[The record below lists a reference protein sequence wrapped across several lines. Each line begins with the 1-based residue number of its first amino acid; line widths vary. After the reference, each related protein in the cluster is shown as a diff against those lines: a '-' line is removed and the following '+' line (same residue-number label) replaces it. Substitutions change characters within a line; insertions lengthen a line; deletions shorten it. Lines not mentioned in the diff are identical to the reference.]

1 MEKKYWKIGVLI
13 LIFLGLVGAGTLV
26 VYQKLPAGL
35 PAGQSSGSPVGHPTG
50 EQAELSKTETAE
62 LEKPKQETEN
72 TEPKKELKKE
82 EPKRVVPTKTPG
94 KEVLKKAAPKKI
106 ELKKA
111 SEAKENEVSAKP
123 PEPKTGDSPLNTEP
137 EKPSMG
143 ISLADRD
150 KKIFNWSLGL
160 LAEANMNSPEA
171 CAMGTG
177 LYTLFMLPLKLKIGH
192 LSLGAKALYSNDFK
206 KHHIFD
212 AALLFRWNFY
222 DFSKIKERD
231 SGFFIQLEG
240 GAVFGL
246 KESEPSKLFMY
257 PLGEAAFG
265 YRFTINN
272 FFIEPYLRG
281 GYPVIWAIG
290 ISGGFRI

>member
-1 MEKKYWKIGVLI
+1 MEKNYWKIGVLI
-13 LIFLGLVGAGTLV
+13 LIFLGMVGAGTLAI
-26 VYQKLPAGL
+26 YQKLKVPLGQPAK
-35 PAGQSSGSPVGHPTG
+35 V
-50 EQAELSKTETAE
+50 QAELSKAETAE

-82 EPKRVVPTKTPG
+82 EPKRVVP
-94 KEVLKKAAPKKI
+94 KK

-111 SEAKENEVSAKP
+111 SKAKENEVSA
-123 PEPKTGDSPLNTEP
+123 
-137 EKPSMG
+137 KPSMG

-150 KKIFNWSLGL
+150 KKTFNWSLGL

-171 CAMGTG
+171 CAIGTG

-246 KESEPSKLFMY
+246 KEREPSKLFMY
-257 PLGEAAFG
+257 ALGEAAFG

>member
-1 MEKKYWKIGVLI
+1 MCYNIPYGEKLSEDRCIGSH
-13 LIFLGLVGAGTLV
+13 FFGDGRCGNTLA
-26 VYQKLPAGL
+26 VYQKLKVPLGQPAK
-35 PAGQSSGSPVGHPTG
+35 V
-50 EQAELSKTETAE
+50 QAELSKAETAE
-62 LEKPKQETEN
+62 PEKPKQESEN

-94 KEVLKKAAPKKI
+94 KEVPKKAAPKKI

-111 SEAKENEVSAKP
+111 SKAKENEVSA
-123 PEPKTGDSPLNTEP
+123 
-137 EKPSMG
+137 KPSMG

-150 KKIFNWSLGL
+150 KKIFNWSLRL

-192 LSLGAKALYSNDFK
+192 LSLGARTLYSNDFK

-246 KESEPSKLFMY
+246 KEKSKPSKLFMY
-257 PLGEAAFG
+257 ALGEAAFG

>member
-1 MEKKYWKIGVLI
+1 MEKGHWKIVVLV
-13 LIFLGLVGAGTLV
+13 LIFLGLVGAGTLAI
-26 VYQKLPAGL
+26 YQKLKV
-35 PAGQSSGSPVGHPTG
+35 PAGQSSESPVGLPDG
-50 EQAELSKTETAE
+50 EQAELSKIETAE
-62 LEKPKQETEN
+62 LEKPKQESEN

-82 EPKRVVPTKTPG
+82 EPKRAVPTKTPG
-94 KEVLKKAAPKKI
+94 KEAPKK
-106 ELKKA
+106 EPKKA
-111 SEAKENEVSAKP
+111 SAAKESEVSAKP
-123 PEPKTGDSPLNTEP
+123 PEP

-150 KKIFNWSLGL
+150 KKTFNWSLGL
-160 LAEANMNSPEA
+160 LAEANMNSPDGY
-171 CAMGTG
+171 AMGAG

-192 LSLGAKALYSNDFK
+192 LSLGARTLYSNDFK

-222 DFSKIKERD
+222 DFSKIKKRD

-257 PLGEAAFG
+257 ALGEAAFG

>member
-13 LIFLGLVGAGTLV
+13 LIFLGLVGAGTLA
-26 VYQKLPAGL
+26 VYQKL
-35 PAGQSSGSPVGHPTG
+35 PAGQSSGSPVRHPTG
-50 EQAELSKTETAE
+50 EQAELSKTETSE
-62 LEKPKQETEN
+62 PEKPKQESEN

-94 KEVLKKAAPKKI
+94 KEVLKKAEPKKI

-111 SEAKENEVSAKP
+111 SEEKESEVSVKP
-123 PEPKTGDSPLNTEP
+123 PEH

-257 PLGEAAFG
+257 ALGEAAFG

>member
-1 MEKKYWKIGVLI
+1 MEKNYWKIGVLI
-13 LIFLGLVGAGTLV
+13 IIFLGLVGAGTLV

-35 PAGQSSGSPVGHPTG
+35 PLEHPAKV
-50 EQAELSKTETAE
+50 QAELSKTETAE
-62 LEKPKQETEN
+62 LEKPKQESEN

-82 EPKRVVPTKTPG
+82 EPKRAVPTKTPG
-94 KEVLKKAAPKKI
+94 KEAPKK
-106 ELKKA
+106 EPKKA
-111 SEAKENEVSAKP
+111 SAAKESEVSAKP
-123 PEPKTGDSPLNTEP
+123 PEP

-150 KKIFNWSLGL
+150 KKTFNWSLGL

-171 CAMGTG
+171 CAMGAR

-246 KESEPSKLFMY
+246 KESETSKLFMY
-257 PLGEAAFG
+257 ALGEAAFG

>member
-1 MEKKYWKIGVLI
+1 MI

-26 VYQKLPAGL
+26 VYQKLPAG
-35 PAGQSSGSPVGHPTG
+35 QSSGSPVGHPAG
-50 EQAELSKTETAE
+50 EQAELSKAEIAE

-82 EPKRVVPTKTPG
+82 EPKRAVPTKTPR
-94 KEVLKKAAPKKI
+94 KEVLKKAEPKKI

-111 SEAKENEVSAKP
+111 SKAKENEVSAKP
-123 PEPKTGDSPLNTEP
+123 PEP

-150 KKIFNWSLGL
+150 KKTFNWSLGL

-257 PLGEAAFG
+257 ALGEAAFG

>member
-1 MEKKYWKIGVLI
+1 MEKNYWKIGVLI
-13 LIFLGLVGAGTLV
+13 IIFLGLVGAGTLV

-35 PAGQSSGSPVGHPTG
+35 PLEHPAKV
-50 EQAELSKTETAE
+50 QAELSKTETAE
-62 LEKPKQETEN
+62 LEKPKQESEN

-94 KEVLKKAAPKKI
+94 KEVPKKAEPKTI
-106 ELKKA
+106 ELKKV
-111 SEAKENEVSAKP
+111 SEAKESTVPADHVQP
-123 PEPKTGDSPLNTEP
+123 A

-143 ISLADRD
+143 ISLADKD
-150 KKIFNWSLGL
+150 KKTFNWSLGL

-177 LYTLFMLPLKLKIGH
+177 LYTLFMLPLNLKIGH

-222 DFSKIKERD
+222 DFLKIKKRD

-246 KESEPSKLFMY
+246 KEREPSKLFMY
-257 PLGEAAFG
+257 ALGEAAFG

>member
-1 MEKKYWKIGVLI
+1 MGLTIFIDVLYIDIMEKGHRKIVVLV
-13 LIFLGLVGAGTLV
+13 LIFLGLIGAGTLA
-26 VYQKLPAGL
+26 VYQKLKVPL
-35 PAGQSSGSPVGHPTG
+35 GHPDG
-50 EQAELSKTETAE
+50 EQAELSKIETSE
-62 LEKPKQETEN
+62 PEKSKQESEN

-82 EPKRVVPTKTPG
+82 EPKRAVPTKTPR
-94 KEVLKKAAPKKI
+94 KEAPKK
-106 ELKKA
+106 EPKKV
-111 SEAKENEVSAKP
+111 SVAKESEVSAKP
-123 PEPKTGDSPLNTEP
+123 PEPKTEDSPLNTEP

-150 KKIFNWSLGL
+150 KKTFNWSLGL
-160 LAEANMNSPEA
+160 LAEANMNSPDGY
-171 CAMGTG
+171 AMGAG
-177 LYTLFMLPLKLKIGH
+177 LYTLFMLPLKLKIGR

-222 DFSKIKERD
+222 DFSKIKKRD

-257 PLGEAAFG
+257 ALGEAAFG

>member
-62 LEKPKQETEN
+62 LEKPKQESEN

-94 KEVLKKAAPKKI
+94 KEVPKKAAPKKI

-111 SEAKENEVSAKP
+111 SEEKESEVPADHVQP
-123 PEPKTGDSPLNTEP
+123 AEPP

-150 KKIFNWSLGL
+150 KKTFNWSLGL
-160 LAEANMNSPEA
+160 LAEANMNSPDGYA
-171 CAMGTG
+171 IGTG

-257 PLGEAAFG
+257 ALGEAAFG

>member
-1 MEKKYWKIGVLI
+1 MEKGHWKIVVLV
-13 LIFLGLVGAGTLV
+13 LIFLGLIGAGTLA
-26 VYQKLPAGL
+26 VYQKLKVPL
-35 PAGQSSGSPVGHPTG
+35 GHPDG
-50 EQAELSKTETAE
+50 EQAELSKIETSE
-62 LEKPKQETEN
+62 LEKPKQESEN

-82 EPKRVVPTKTPG
+82 EPKRAVPTKTTR
-94 KEVLKKAAPKKI
+94 KEAPKKV
-106 ELKKA
+106 
-111 SEAKENEVSAKP
+111 SVAKESEVSAKP
-123 PEPKTGDSPLNTEP
+123 PELKTEDSPLNTEP

-150 KKIFNWSLGL
+150 KKTFNWSLGL
-160 LAEANMNSPEA
+160 LAEANMNSPDGY
-171 CAMGTG
+171 AMGAG
-177 LYTLFMLPLKLKIGH
+177 LYTLFMLPSKLKIGR

-222 DFSKIKERD
+222 DFSKIKKRD

-246 KESEPSKLFMY
+246 KENEPSKLFMY
-257 PLGEAAFG
+257 ALGEAAFG

>member
-1 MEKKYWKIGVLI
+1 MEKNYRKLGVLI

-26 VYQKLPAGL
+26 VYQKLPAG
-35 PAGQSSGSPVGHPTG
+35 QSSGSPVGHPDE
-50 EQAELSKTETAE
+50 EQAELSKTETSE
-62 LEKPKQETEN
+62 PEKPKQESEN

-82 EPKRVVPTKTPG
+82 EPKRVVPTK
-94 KEVLKKAAPKKI
+94 

-111 SEAKENEVSAKP
+111 SKAKENEVSA
-123 PEPKTGDSPLNTEP
+123 
-137 EKPSMG
+137 KPSMG

-150 KKIFNWSLGL
+150 KKTFNWSLGL
-160 LAEANMNSPEA
+160 LAEANMNSPDGY
-171 CAMGTG
+171 AMGTG

-222 DFSKIKERD
+222 DFLKIKKRD

-246 KESEPSKLFMY
+246 KESETSKLFMY
-257 PLGEAAFG
+257 ALGEAAFG

>member
-1 MEKKYWKIGVLI
+1 MEKNYRKIVVLV
-13 LIFLGLVGAGTLV
+13 LIFLGLVGAGTLA
-26 VYQKLPAGL
+26 VYQKLKLPAGL
-35 PAGQSSGSPVGHPTG
+35 PLGQSAKV
-50 EQAELSKTETAE
+50 QAELSKTETAE

-82 EPKRVVPTKTPG
+82 EPKRAVPTKTPG
-94 KEVLKKAAPKKI
+94 KEAPKK
-106 ELKKA
+106 EPKVSA
-111 SEAKENEVSAKP
+111 AKESEVSA
-123 PEPKTGDSPLNTEP
+123 
-137 EKPSMG
+137 KPSMG

-150 KKIFNWSLGL
+150 KKTFNWSLGL

-177 LYTLFMLPLKLKIGH
+177 FYTLFMLPLKLKIGH

-257 PLGEAAFG
+257 ALGEAAFG

-290 ISGGFRI
+290 ISGGYRI

>member
-1 MEKKYWKIGVLI
+1 MEKNYWKLGVLI
-13 LIFLGLVGAGTLV
+13 LIFLGMVGAGTLA
-26 VYQKLPAGL
+26 VYQKLKL

-50 EQAELSKTETAE
+50 EQAELSKTEAAE

-82 EPKRVVPTKTPG
+82 EPKRVVPIKTPR
-94 KEVLKKAAPKKI
+94 KEVPKKAEPKK
-106 ELKKA
+106 EPKKA
-111 SEAKENEVSAKP
+111 SKEKESEVSADYVQP
-123 PEPKTGDSPLNTEP
+123 AEPP

-150 KKIFNWSLGL
+150 KKTFNWSLGL
-160 LAEANMNSPEA
+160 LAEANMNSPDGY
-171 CAMGTG
+171 AMGAG
-177 LYTLFMLPLKLKIGH
+177 LYTLFMLPLKLKIGR

-257 PLGEAAFG
+257 ALGEAAFG

>member
-1 MEKKYWKIGVLI
+1 MEKNYRKLGVLI

-50 EQAELSKTETAE
+50 EQAELSKAEIAE

-82 EPKRVVPTKTPG
+82 EPKRAVPTKTPR
-94 KEVLKKAAPKKI
+94 KEVLKKAEPKKI

-111 SEAKENEVSAKP
+111 SKAKESEVPA
-123 PEPKTGDSPLNTEP
+123 
-137 EKPSMG
+137 KPSMG
-143 ISLADRD
+143 ISLAGRD
-150 KKIFNWSLGL
+150 KKTFNWSLGL
-160 LAEANMNSPEA
+160 LAEANMNSPDGYA
-171 CAMGTG
+171 IGTG

-192 LSLGAKALYSNDFK
+192 LSLGAKALYSYDFK

-257 PLGEAAFG
+257 ALGEAAFG

-290 ISGGFRI
+290 ISGGIRI

>member
-1 MEKKYWKIGVLI
+1 MEKGHWKIVVLV
-13 LIFLGLVGAGTLV
+13 LIFLGLIGAGTLA
-26 VYQKLPAGL
+26 VYQKLKV
-35 PAGQSSGSPVGHPTG
+35 PAGQSSGSPVGHPDG
-50 EQAELSKTETAE
+50 EQAELSKIETSE
-62 LEKPKQETEN
+62 PEKSKQESEN

-82 EPKRVVPTKTPG
+82 EPKRAVPTKTPR
-94 KEVLKKAAPKKI
+94 KEAPKK
-106 ELKKA
+106 EPKKV
-111 SEAKENEVSAKP
+111 SVAKESEVSAKP
-123 PEPKTGDSPLNTEP
+123 PELKTEDSPLNTEP

-150 KKIFNWSLGL
+150 KKTFNWSLGL
-160 LAEANMNSPEA
+160 LAEANMNSPDGY
-171 CAMGTG
+171 AMGAG

-222 DFSKIKERD
+222 DFSKIKKRD

-246 KESEPSKLFMY
+246 KENEPSKLFMY
-257 PLGEAAFG
+257 ALGEAAFG

>member
-1 MEKKYWKIGVLI
+1 MEKNYWKIGVLI
-13 LIFLGLVGAGTLV
+13 LIFLGLIGAGTLV
-26 VYQKLPAGL
+26 VYQKLPAG
-35 PAGQSSGSPVGHPTG
+35 QSSGSPVGRPTG
-50 EQAELSKTETAE
+50 EQAELSKAETAE
-62 LEKPKQETEN
+62 PEKPKQETEN

-82 EPKRVVPTKTPG
+82 EPKRVVLTKTPG
-94 KEVLKKAAPKKI
+94 KEVPKKAAPKKI

-111 SEAKENEVSAKP
+111 SKAKESEVSAKP
-123 PEPKTGDSPLNTEP
+123 PEP

-150 KKIFNWSLGL
+150 KKTFNWSLGL

-177 LYTLFMLPLKLKIGH
+177 LYALFMLPLKLKIGH

-222 DFSKIKERD
+222 DLSKIKERD

-257 PLGEAAFG
+257 ALGEAAFG

>member
-26 VYQKLPAGL
+26 VYQKLPAG
-35 PAGQSSGSPVGHPTG
+35 QSLGSPVGHPTG

-62 LEKPKQETEN
+62 LEKPKQESEN
-72 TEPKKELKKE
+72 TELKKE
-82 EPKRVVPTKTPG
+82 EPKRVVPTKMPR
-94 KEVLKKAAPKKI
+94 KEVPKKAEPKK

-111 SEAKENEVSAKP
+111 SKAKENEVSAKP

-137 EKPSMG
+137 EKPSIG

-192 LSLGAKALYSNDFK
+192 LSLGAKALYSYDFK

-212 AALLFRWNFY
+212 AAFLFRWNFY

-246 KESEPSKLFMY
+246 KEREPSKLFMY
-257 PLGEAAFG
+257 ALGEAAFG

>member
-1 MEKKYWKIGVLI
+1 MEKNYWKIGVLI
-13 LIFLGLVGAGTLV
+13 LIFFGLVVAGTLAV
-26 VYQKLPAGL
+26 QKLKVPLGQPAK
-35 PAGQSSGSPVGHPTG
+35 A
-50 EQAELSKTETAE
+50 QAELSKTETAE

-82 EPKRVVPTKTPG
+82 EPKRVVP
-94 KEVLKKAAPKKI
+94 KK

-111 SEAKENEVSAKP
+111 SKAKENEVSA
-123 PEPKTGDSPLNTEP
+123 
-137 EKPSMG
+137 KPSMG

-177 LYTLFMLPLKLKIGH
+177 LYTLFMLPLKLKIGY
-192 LSLGAKALYSNDFK
+192 LSLGARTLYSNDFK

-246 KESEPSKLFMY
+246 KEKRETSKLFMY
-257 PLGEAAFG
+257 ALGEAAFG

-290 ISGGFRI
+290 ISGGYRI

>member
-1 MEKKYWKIGVLI
+1 MEKGHWKIVVLV
-13 LIFLGLVGAGTLV
+13 LIFLGLIGAGTLA
-26 VYQKLPAGL
+26 VYQKLKVPL
-35 PAGQSSGSPVGHPTG
+35 GHPDG
-50 EQAELSKTETAE
+50 EQAELSKIETAE
-62 LEKPKQETEN
+62 LEKPKQESEN

-82 EPKRVVPTKTPG
+82 EPKRAVPTKTPR
-94 KEVLKKAAPKKI
+94 KEAPKK
-106 ELKKA
+106 EPKKV
-111 SEAKENEVSAKP
+111 SVAKESEVSAKP
-123 PEPKTGDSPLNTEP
+123 PELKTEDSPLNTEP

-150 KKIFNWSLGL
+150 KKTFNWSLGL
-160 LAEANMNSPEA
+160 LAEANMNSPDGY
-171 CAMGTG
+171 AMGAG
-177 LYTLFMLPLKLKIGH
+177 LYTLFMLPSKLKIGR

-222 DFSKIKERD
+222 DFSKIKKRD

-257 PLGEAAFG
+257 ALGEAAFG

>member
-1 MEKKYWKIGVLI
+1 MEKNYWKIGVLI
-13 LIFLGLVGAGTLV
+13 LIFLGLIGAGTLV
-26 VYQKLPAGL
+26 VYQKLPAG
-35 PAGQSSGSPVGHPTG
+35 QSSGSPVGRPTG
-50 EQAELSKTETAE
+50 EQAELSKAETAE
-62 LEKPKQETEN
+62 PEKPKQETEN

-82 EPKRVVPTKTPG
+82 EPKRVVLTKTPG
-94 KEVLKKAAPKKI
+94 KEVPKKAAPKKI

-111 SEAKENEVSAKP
+111 SKAKESEVSAKP
-123 PEPKTGDSPLNTEP
+123 PEP

-150 KKIFNWSLGL
+150 KKTFNWSLGL

-177 LYTLFMLPLKLKIGH
+177 LYALFMLPLKLKIGH

-222 DFSKIKERD
+222 DFSKIKKRD

-257 PLGEAAFG
+257 ALGEAAFG

>member
-1 MEKKYWKIGVLI
+1 MEKNYWKIGVLI
-13 LIFLGLVGAGTLV
+13 IIFLGLVGAGTLAI
-26 VYQKLPAGL
+26 YQKLKL

-50 EQAELSKTETAE
+50 EQVELSKTETAE
-62 LEKPKQETEN
+62 LEKPKQEIEN

-94 KEVLKKAAPKKI
+94 KEVLKKAAPKMI
-106 ELKKA
+106 EPKKV
-111 SEAKENEVSAKP
+111 SKAKENEVSA
-123 PEPKTGDSPLNTEP
+123 
-137 EKPSMG
+137 KPSMG

-150 KKIFNWSLGL
+150 KKTFNWSLGL
-160 LAEANMNSPEA
+160 LAEANMNSPDGY
-171 CAMGTG
+171 AMGTG

-231 SGFFIQLEG
+231 SGFLSNWK
-240 GAVFGL
+240 AVPF
-246 KESEPSKLFMY
+246 S
-257 PLGEAAFG
+257 A
-265 YRFTINN
+265 
-272 FFIEPYLRG
+272 
-281 GYPVIWAIG
+281 
-290 ISGGFRI
+290 

>member
-1 MEKKYWKIGVLI
+1 MEKNYWKIGVLI
-13 LIFLGLVGAGTLV
+13 LIFLGLVGAGTLA
-26 VYQKLPAGL
+26 VYQKLKAPLGQPAK
-35 PAGQSSGSPVGHPTG
+35 V
-50 EQAELSKTETAE
+50 QAELSKTETSE
-62 LEKPKQETEN
+62 PEKPKQESEN

-94 KEVLKKAAPKKI
+94 KEVPKKAEP
-106 ELKKA
+106 KKA
-111 SEAKENEVSAKP
+111 SKAKENEVSAKP

-150 KKIFNWSLGL
+150 KKTFNWSLGL

-222 DFSKIKERD
+222 DFLKIKKRD

-257 PLGEAAFG
+257 ALGEAAFG

>member
-1 MEKKYWKIGVLI
+1 MEKGHWKIVVLV
-13 LIFLGLVGAGTLV
+13 LIFLGLVGAGTLAI
-26 VYQKLPAGL
+26 YQKLKV
-35 PAGQSSGSPVGHPTG
+35 PAGQSSESPVGLPDG
-50 EQAELSKTETAE
+50 EQAELSKIETAE
-62 LEKPKQETEN
+62 LEKPKQESEN

-82 EPKRVVPTKTPG
+82 EPKRAVPTKTPG
-94 KEVLKKAAPKKI
+94 KEAPKK
-106 ELKKA
+106 EPKKA
-111 SEAKENEVSAKP
+111 SAAKESEVSAKP
-123 PEPKTGDSPLNTEP
+123 PEP

-150 KKIFNWSLGL
+150 KKTFHWSLGL

-177 LYTLFMLPLKLKIGH
+177 LYALFMLPLKLKIGH

-222 DFSKIKERD
+222 DFLKIKKRD

-257 PLGEAAFG
+257 ALGEAAFG

>member
-1 MEKKYWKIGVLI
+1 MEKNYRKLGVLI
-13 LIFLGLVGAGTLV
+13 LIFLGLVGAGTLA
-26 VYQKLPAGL
+26 VYQKLKVPLGQPAK
-35 PAGQSSGSPVGHPTG
+35 A
-50 EQAELSKTETAE
+50 QAELSKAETAE

-94 KEVLKKAAPKKI
+94 KAEPKK
-106 ELKKA
+106 EPKKA
-111 SEAKENEVSAKP
+111 SAAKESEVSAKP
-123 PEPKTGDSPLNTEP
+123 PEP

-150 KKIFNWSLGL
+150 KKTFNWSLGL
-160 LAEANMNSPEA
+160 LAEANMNSPDGY
-171 CAMGTG
+171 AMGAG
-177 LYTLFMLPLKLKIGH
+177 LYTLFMLPLKLKIGR

-257 PLGEAAFG
+257 ALGEAAFG

>member
-1 MEKKYWKIGVLI
+1 MEKGHWKIVVLV
-13 LIFLGLVGAGTLV
+13 LIFLGLIGAGTLA
-26 VYQKLPAGL
+26 VYQKLKVPL
-35 PAGQSSGSPVGHPTG
+35 GHPDG
-50 EQAELSKTETAE
+50 EQAELSKIETSE
-62 LEKPKQETEN
+62 LEKPKQESEN

-82 EPKRVVPTKTPG
+82 EPKRAVPTKTPR
-94 KEVLKKAAPKKI
+94 KEAPKK
-106 ELKKA
+106 EPKKV
-111 SEAKENEVSAKP
+111 SVAKESEVSAKP
-123 PEPKTGDSPLNTEP
+123 SEPKTEVSPLNTEP

-150 KKIFNWSLGL
+150 KKTFNWSLGL
-160 LAEANMNSPEA
+160 LAEANMNSPDGY
-171 CAMGTG
+171 AMGAG
-177 LYTLFMLPLKLKIGH
+177 LYTLFMLPLKLKIGR

-222 DFSKIKERD
+222 DFLKIKKRD

-257 PLGEAAFG
+257 ALGEAAFG

>member
-1 MEKKYWKIGVLI
+1 MEKKYWKAGVLI
-13 LIFLGLVGAGTLV
+13 LIFLGLAGAGTLA
-26 VYQKLPAGL
+26 VYQKLKVPLGQPAK
-35 PAGQSSGSPVGHPTG
+35 A
-50 EQAELSKTETAE
+50 QAELSKTETAE

-82 EPKRVVPTKTPG
+82 EPKRVVP
-94 KEVLKKAAPKKI
+94 KK

-111 SEAKENEVSAKP
+111 SKAKENEVSA
-123 PEPKTGDSPLNTEP
+123 
-137 EKPSMG
+137 KPSMG

-150 KKIFNWSLGL
+150 KKTFNWSLGL

-257 PLGEAAFG
+257 ALGEAAFG

>member
-1 MEKKYWKIGVLI
+1 
-13 LIFLGLVGAGTLV
+13 
-26 VYQKLPAGL
+26 
-35 PAGQSSGSPVGHPTG
+35 
-50 EQAELSKTETAE
+50 
-62 LEKPKQETEN
+62 
-72 TEPKKELKKE
+72 
-82 EPKRVVPTKTPG
+82 
-94 KEVLKKAAPKKI
+94 
-106 ELKKA
+106 
-111 SEAKENEVSAKP
+111 
-123 PEPKTGDSPLNTEP
+123 
-137 EKPSMG
+137 
-143 ISLADRD
+143 
-150 KKIFNWSLGL
+150 
-160 LAEANMNSPEA
+160 MNSPEA
-171 CAMGTG
+171 CAIGTG

-192 LSLGAKALYSNDFK
+192 LSLGAKALYSYDFK

-246 KESEPSKLFMY
+246 KEREPSKLFMY
-257 PLGEAAFG
+257 ALGEAAFG

>member
-13 LIFLGLVGAGTLV
+13 LIFLGLVVAGTLV
-26 VYQKLPAGL
+26 VYQKL

-62 LEKPKQETEN
+62 LEKPKQESEN

-82 EPKRVVPTKTPG
+82 DPKRVVPTKTPG
-94 KEVLKKAAPKKI
+94 KEVPKKAAPKKI

-111 SEAKENEVSAKP
+111 SEEKESEVPAKP
-123 PEPKTGDSPLNTEP
+123 PEP

-150 KKIFNWSLGL
+150 KKTFNWSLGL

-246 KESEPSKLFMY
+246 RESEPSKLFMY
-257 PLGEAAFG
+257 ALGEAAFG

>member
-1 MEKKYWKIGVLI
+1 MEKGHWKIVVLV
-13 LIFLGLVGAGTLV
+13 LIFLGLIGAGTLA
-26 VYQKLPAGL
+26 VYQKLKVPL
-35 PAGQSSGSPVGHPTG
+35 GHPDG
-50 EQAELSKTETAE
+50 EQAELSKIETSE
-62 LEKPKQETEN
+62 PEKSKQESEN

-82 EPKRVVPTKTPG
+82 EPKRAVPTKTPR
-94 KEVLKKAAPKKI
+94 KEAPKK
-106 ELKKA
+106 EPKKV
-111 SEAKENEVSAKP
+111 SVAKESEVSAKP
-123 PEPKTGDSPLNTEP
+123 PELKTEDSPLNTEP

-150 KKIFNWSLGL
+150 KKTFNWSLGL
-160 LAEANMNSPEA
+160 LAEANMNSPDGY
-171 CAMGTG
+171 AMGAG
-177 LYTLFMLPLKLKIGH
+177 LYTLFMLPSKLKIGR

-257 PLGEAAFG
+257 ALGEAAFG

>member
-1 MEKKYWKIGVLI
+1 MEKKYWKLGVLI
-13 LIFLGLVGAGTLV
+13 LIFLGLVGAGTLA
-26 VYQKLPAGL
+26 VYQKLKVPLGQPAK
-35 PAGQSSGSPVGHPTG
+35 A
-50 EQAELSKTETAE
+50 QAELSKTETAE
-62 LEKPKQETEN
+62 LEKPKQESEN

-94 KEVLKKAAPKKI
+94 KEVPKKAEPKKI
-106 ELKKA
+106 ELKKVSA
-111 SEAKENEVSAKP
+111 AKENEVSA
-123 PEPKTGDSPLNTEP
+123 
-137 EKPSMG
+137 KPSMG

-150 KKIFNWSLGL
+150 KKTFNWSLGL
-160 LAEANMNSPEA
+160 LAEANMNSPDGYA
-171 CAMGTG
+171 IGTG

-257 PLGEAAFG
+257 ALGEAAFG

>member
-1 MEKKYWKIGVLI
+1 MEKGHWKIVVLV
-13 LIFLGLVGAGTLV
+13 LIFLGLVGAGTLAI
-26 VYQKLPAGL
+26 YQKLKV
-35 PAGQSSGSPVGHPTG
+35 PAGQSSESPVGLPDG
-50 EQAELSKTETAE
+50 DQAELSKIETAE
-62 LEKPKQETEN
+62 LEKPKQESEN

-82 EPKRVVPTKTPG
+82 EPKRAVPTKTPG
-94 KEVLKKAAPKKI
+94 KEAPKK
-106 ELKKA
+106 EPKKA
-111 SEAKENEVSAKP
+111 SAAKESEVSAKP
-123 PEPKTGDSPLNTEP
+123 PEP

-150 KKIFNWSLGL
+150 KKTFNWSLGL
-160 LAEANMNSPEA
+160 LAEANMNSPDGYA
-171 CAMGTG
+171 IGTG

-222 DFSKIKERD
+222 DFLKIKKRD

-246 KESEPSKLFMY
+246 KERDPSKLFMY
-257 PLGEAAFG
+257 ALGEAAFG

>member
-1 MEKKYWKIGVLI
+1 MEKNYWKLGVLI
-13 LIFLGLVGAGTLV
+13 LIFLGLVVAGTLA
-26 VYQKLPAGL
+26 VYQKLKVPLGQPAK
-35 PAGQSSGSPVGHPTG
+35 V
-50 EQAELSKTETAE
+50 QAELSKAETAE
-62 LEKPKQETEN
+62 PEKPKQESEN

-94 KEVLKKAAPKKI
+94 KEVLKKAEPKK
-106 ELKKA
+106 ELKKV
-111 SEAKENEVSAKP
+111 SKAKENEVSADHVQP
-123 PEPKTGDSPLNTEP
+123 AEPP

-150 KKIFNWSLGL
+150 KKTFNWSLGL
-160 LAEANMNSPEA
+160 LAEANMNSPDGY
-171 CAMGTG
+171 AMGTG

-257 PLGEAAFG
+257 ALGEAAFG

>member
-1 MEKKYWKIGVLI
+1 MEKGHWKIVVLV
-13 LIFLGLVGAGTLV
+13 LIFLGLIGAGTLA
-26 VYQKLPAGL
+26 VYQMLKVPLGL
-35 PAGQSSGSPVGHPTG
+35 PDG
-50 EQAELSKTETAE
+50 EQAELSKIETSE
-62 LEKPKQETEN
+62 PEKSKQESEN

-82 EPKRVVPTKTPG
+82 EPKRAVPTKTPR
-94 KEVLKKAAPKKI
+94 KEAPKK
-106 ELKKA
+106 EPKKV
-111 SEAKENEVSAKP
+111 SVAKESEVSAKP
-123 PEPKTGDSPLNTEP
+123 PELKTEDSPLNTEP

-150 KKIFNWSLGL
+150 KKTFNWSLGL
-160 LAEANMNSPEA
+160 LAEANMNSPDGY
-171 CAMGTG
+171 AMGAG

-222 DFSKIKERD
+222 DFSKIKKRD

-246 KESEPSKLFMY
+246 KENEPSKLFMY
-257 PLGEAAFG
+257 ALGEAAFG

>member
-1 MEKKYWKIGVLI
+1 MEKKYWKAGVLI

-26 VYQKLPAGL
+26 VYQKL

-62 LEKPKQETEN
+62 LEKPKQEIEN

-94 KEVLKKAAPKKI
+94 KEVLKKAAPKMI

-111 SEAKENEVSAKP
+111 SEEKESEVPA
-123 PEPKTGDSPLNTEP
+123 
-137 EKPSMG
+137 KPSMG

-160 LAEANMNSPEA
+160 LAEANMNSPDGYA
-171 CAMGTG
+171 IGTG

-192 LSLGAKALYSNDFK
+192 LSLGARTLYSNDFK

-257 PLGEAAFG
+257 ALGEASFG

-290 ISGGFRI
+290 ISGGIRI

>member
-1 MEKKYWKIGVLI
+1 MEKGHWKIVVLV
-13 LIFLGLVGAGTLV
+13 LIFLGLIGAGTLA
-26 VYQKLPAGL
+26 VYQKLKV
-35 PAGQSSGSPVGHPTG
+35 PAGQSSGSPVGLPDG
-50 EQAELSKTETAE
+50 EQAELSKIETSE
-62 LEKPKQETEN
+62 PEKSKQESEN

-82 EPKRVVPTKTPG
+82 EPKRAVPTKTPR
-94 KEVLKKAAPKKI
+94 KEAPKK
-106 ELKKA
+106 EPKKV
-111 SEAKENEVSAKP
+111 SVAKESEVSAKP
-123 PEPKTGDSPLNTEP
+123 PELKTEDSPLNTEP

-150 KKIFNWSLGL
+150 KKTFNWSLGL
-160 LAEANMNSPEA
+160 LAEANMNSPDGY
-171 CAMGTG
+171 AMGAG

-257 PLGEAAFG
+257 ALGEAAFG

>member
-1 MEKKYWKIGVLI
+1 MEKNYRKLGVLI
-13 LIFLGLVGAGTLV
+13 LIFLGLVGAGTLAI
-26 VYQKLPAGL
+26 YQKLKL
-35 PAGQSSGSPVGHPTG
+35 PVGRPTG
-50 EQAELSKTETAE
+50 EQAELSKTETSE

-82 EPKRVVPTKTPG
+82 EPKRVVPIKTPR
-94 KEVLKKAAPKKI
+94 KEVPKKAEPKKI

-111 SEAKENEVSAKP
+111 SKEKESEVSADHVQP
-123 PEPKTGDSPLNTEP
+123 AEPP

-150 KKIFNWSLGL
+150 KKTFNWSLGL
-160 LAEANMNSPEA
+160 LAEANMNSPDGY
-171 CAMGTG
+171 AMGTG

-192 LSLGAKALYSNDFK
+192 LSLGAKALYSYDFK

-257 PLGEAAFG
+257 ALGEAAFG

-290 ISGGFRI
+290 ISGGYRI